1 MSDSMGSMPGAGAMN
16 DTLEFVRNF
25 WGTMKIPG
33 MAMPSMSPDDINKQ
47 IADLK
52 AVESWLQ
59 MNMNMLRS
67 TIQTLEVQSAT
78 LSALQS
84 MGKSFANAAKGI
96 GEDDGKPAFE
106 SPFTQTPFTP
116 ASDHAAAGTTSDPA
130 AFAAQFAN
138 NTAWWNTVQDQ
149 FAKAVG
155 SAMSE
160 PEKPARKRTAST
172 AKKRSTSGGSGGR
185 ASGSTSARKATSKK
199 TSKK

>member
-1 MSDSMGSMPGAGAMN
+1 MSHSMGDMPGAGAMN

-25 WGTMKIPG
+25 WGAMKIPG

-84 MGKSFANAAKGI
+84 MSESFAKAGS
-96 GEDDGKPAFE
+96 GGKPGERDEDPPAFQ
-106 SPFTQTPFTP
+106 SPFATP
-116 ASDHAAAGTTSDPA
+116 AEPAQSTAAPDPA

-138 NTAWWNTVQDQ
+138 PAAWWNTVQDQ
-149 FAKAVG
+149 FTKAVE
-155 SAMSE
+155 SAVTPS
-160 PEKPARKRTAST
+160 KKTARKRNAST
-172 AKKRSTSGGSGGR
+172 AKKRSTSPGTG
-185 ASGSTSARKATSKK
+185 ARKSTRKSSSKG
-199 TSKK
+199 

>member
-16 DTLEFVRNF
+16 DTLEFMRNF

-84 MGKSFANAAKGI
+84 MSESFANAAKGV
-96 GEDDGKPAFE
+96 GADDGKPAFE
-106 SPFTQTPFTP
+106 SPFSQASFTP
-116 ASDHAAAGTTSDPA
+116 ASDHAAAGATPDPA
-130 AFAAQFAN
+130 AIAAQFAN
-138 NTAWWNTVQDQ
+138 PNAWWNTVQDQ

-160 PEKPARKRTAST
+160 PGKPARKRSAST
-172 AKKRSTSGGSGGR
+172 AKKRSTSGGSGGKT
-185 ASGSTSARKATSKK
+185 SGSNSARKATSKK
-199 TSKK
+199 TSRT

>member
-1 MSDSMGSMPGAGAMN
+1 MSDSMGGMPGAGAMN

-25 WGTMKIPG
+25 WGAMKIPG
-33 MAMPSMSPDDINKQ
+33 MAMPSMSPDEINKQ

-84 MGKSFANAAKGI
+84 MSESFANAGKNGGA
-96 GEDDGKPAFE
+96 EDGKPAFE
-106 SPFTQTPFTP
+106 SPFAKP
-116 ASDHAAAGTTSDPA
+116 ADHPAAEGSPDPS

-138 NTAWWNTVQDQ
+138 PAAWWNTVQDQ
-149 FAKAVG
+149 FTKAVG
-155 SAMSE
+155 SAMAA
-160 PEKPARKRTAST
+160 PGKPPRKRSATT
-172 AKKRSTSGGSGGR
+172 AKKRSTS
-185 ASGSTSARKATSKK
+185 ARKTTSKK
-199 TSKK
+199 N